1 MGGIWM
7 LRQLKFFSITL
18 ILLLMVYFFFNSGA
32 VLVTGRLLG
41 WSSGPIVYAREHDS
55 ITLDPALAQ
64 EEESYKVIS
73 NIYEGL
79 VRYKAG
85 SMEIEPCLAEAW
97 RVSSDG
103 LVWTFYLRRNV
114 LFHDGT
120 PFNAEAVRYSIERQ
134 ISNSSA
140 TTTGYAGFVF
150 GMVDE
155 IQCPDPYTVKF
166 LLQYPYAPFINN
178 LAMPAAAPIVSP
190 SAALNLG
197 EAFGEH
203 PVGTGPFCFESWEK
217 NKNIILKANPDY
229 WGEKPAYN
237 ELVFKVINNSRLR
250 ALALKLG
257 QVDLIDGLTPADI
270 RLLQD
275 TNCQIHQN
283 NGLDLNYLGFY
294 TDKKP
299 FDNQEVRKAISM
311 AIDRTQINSE
321 LLMDASIEAN
331 GPLPPGL
338 FNYSPDTKTVSYDPT
353 GARELLAKNGYSSGM
368 RITLLTYI
376 GDRPYNPAGGEKL
389 ASAIKSDLA
398 AIGVN
403 CEIKAYDWQQ
413 YKEALLN
420 SEGNAFLYGWIS
432 DNGDPDNFLYTL
444 LASQQIE
451 NGLNTSHYNNKEVDQ
466 LLINA
471 QKELDR
477 DLRAQLYDQAVKLII
492 EDAPWVFLNHSLK
505 LAAST
510 SDLQGFYLYPNG
522 ITQLALLKKK

>member
-1 MGGIWM
+1 M
-7 LRQLKFFSITL
+7 LQQLKLLSITSI
-18 ILLLMVYFFFNSGA
+18 ILLTIYFLFNSDA
-32 VLVTGRLLG
+32 ALVTGRLLG
-41 WSSGPIVYAREHDS
+41 WSRDSIVYAREHDS

-73 NIYEGL
+73 NIFEGL

-85 SMEIEPCLAEAW
+85 SLEIEPCLAEAW

-134 ISNSSA
+134 MSSSST

-150 GMVDE
+150 GIIDQ

-166 LLQYPYAPFINN
+166 LLKYPYAPFINN

-197 EAFGEH
+197 DVFGEH
-203 PVGTGPFCFESWEK
+203 PVGTGPFRFDSWEK
-217 NKNIILKANPDY
+217 NKKIVLKANPDY
-229 WGEKPAYN
+229 WDEKPAYN
-237 ELVFKVINNSRLR
+237 ELVFKVVNNSRLR
-250 ALALKLG
+250 AIALKLG

-270 RLLQD
+270 QLLKD
-275 TNCQIHQN
+275 TNCQIHKN
-283 NGLDLNYLGFY
+283 NGLDLSYLGFY

-299 FDNQEVRKAISM
+299 FDNPEVRKAISM

-321 LLMDASIEAN
+321 LLMGASIEAN
-331 GPLPPGL
+331 GPLPPGV
-338 FNYSPDTKTVSYDPT
+338 FSYPPDTKNVPYDPT
-353 GARELLAKNGYSSGM
+353 GAKELLAKNGYSSGM
-368 RITLLTYI
+368 QITLITYK

-389 ASAIKSDLA
+389 ASAIKGDLA

-444 LASQQIE
+444 LASNQIE

-466 LLINA
+466 LLIKA
-471 QKELDR
+471 QRELDKN
-477 DLRAQLYDQAVKLII
+477 LRAQLYERAVGLII

-505 LAAST
+505 LAAT
-510 SDLQGFYLYPNG
+510 TPDLQGFYLFPNG